1 MKISSVHNATLASLQ
16 TAAVSPNKAAAT
28 PVEPK
33 PSEEMHKA
41 LSRIADKGFRDP
53 QDIKRNVQEA
63 VMQLNE
69 QLAKSNNN
77 TLAFAIDKSLSLP
90 VVSVRNVETG
100 ELIRQIP
107 NETIVKVAHHL
118 ERVKGILWDQAS

>member
-16 TAAVSPNKAAAT
+16 TAAVSPNNAAAT

-118 ERVKGILWDQAS
+118 DRVKGILWDQAS

>member
-1 MKISSVHNATLASLQ
+1 MNISSVHNSHI
-16 TAAVSPNKAAAT
+16 AALHTAAAT
-28 PVEPK
+28 PNAAAASKVEPK

-107 NETIVKVAHHL
+107 NETIIKVAHHL
-118 ERVKGILWDQAS
+118 DRVKGTLWDQAS